1 MKKFIIIGGCPAT
14 GKKTIGLNLSMVT
27 GMPFLEYSTY
37 LLDTG
42 AAMVIKGEVIID
54 ESKAEDVFDG
64 LTGKYI
70 ISGTYALRLVN
81 PDEVSRV
88 IIIRCNPFVLFYRY
102 LIRNYE
108 LVKIRENL
116 TAEFID
122 KCLSETLEIVGEK
135 RVMQIDSTYETPYTI
150 AIRIVRALKSNY
162 LIYDK
167 VDWLSYIGDQN
178 KLKMLMI

>member
-27 GMPFLEYSTY
+27 GMPFLEYSSY
-37 LLDTG
+37 LLDAG
-42 AAMVIKGEVIID
+42 AATIVKGETVID

-64 LTGKYI
+64 LTGKHI

-88 IIIRCNPFVLFYRY
+88 IILRCNPFVLFYRY
-102 LIRNYE
+102 LMRNYE

-122 KCLSETLEIVGEK
+122 KCLGETLALIGKE
-135 RVMQIDSTYETPYTI
+135 RVMQVDSTYETPYMI
-150 AIRIVRALKSNY
+150 AIRIDRALKSNY
-162 LIYDK
+162 LIFDK
-167 VDWLSYIGDQN
+167 VDWLSYIDTQN
-178 KLKMLMI
+178 KLKRLMI

>member
-1 MKKFIIIGGCPAT
+1 MKKFIIIGGCPAS
-14 GKKTIGLNLSMVT
+14 GKRTIGLNLSMVT
-27 GMPFLEYSTY
+27 GIPFLEYSSY
-37 LLDTG
+37 LLAAG
-42 AAMVIKGEVIID
+42 AAMVVKGEVVID

-64 LTGKYI
+64 LTGEHI
-70 ISGTYALRLVN
+70 ISGTYALRLVD

-122 KCLSETLEIVGEK
+122 KCLSETLELIEK
-135 RVMQIDSTYETPYTI
+135 ERVMQVDSTYETPYTI
-150 AIRIVRALKSNY
+150 AIRISRALKSNY
-162 LIYDK
+162 PIFDK
-167 VDWLSYIGDQN
+167 VDWLTYIDNQN
-178 KLKMLMI
+178 KLKRLMV